1 VIPRWFV
8 GTMCLLSAALCATL
22 FSCGYH
28 VSGHSD
34 LMPKTIHSVCI
45 PAFSN
50 VTTRYKLTDHIPEAL
65 AHEFIART
73 QYKIVPDCSTA
84 DAVLRGSVNNFLY
97 NPTVYDPVSGRASEV
112 DLHVIISATL
122 TERTTNKTLFTRV
135 NMDVRE
141 RYEISV
147 DPRAYFNESD
157 AALDRAAKS
166 VAQSLVSAILANF

>member
-1 VIPRWFV
+1 MIGRLLFA
-8 GTMCLLSAALCATL
+8 GALGATLLSIVV
-22 FSCGYH
+22 SCGYH
-28 VSGHSD
+28 VSGTTA
-34 LMPKTIHSVCI
+34 LLPKTIKSVCI

-65 AHEFIART
+65 AHEIIART
-73 QYKIVPDCSTA
+73 RYHIVSDCSTA
-84 DAVLRGSVNNFLY
+84 DAVLRGSVNNYLY

-112 DLHVIISATL
+112 DLHVYISATL
-122 TERTTNKTLFTRV
+122 TERATNKTLFTRT

-147 DPRAYFNESD
+147 DPAAYFNESD

-166 VAQSLVSAILANF
+166 VARQLVSAILANF